1 MGMPLRVFSKFVVV
15 LISFV
20 IPLIQSPYLASQTV
34 PPIGGRVVD
43 AVTAKPIQGI
53 SLTLQISTYEGF
65 SVHTEVKTVAR
76 SDPSGKFS
84 LPGAKHPSG
93 RVTLPGPNGTEIP
106 FDEFRAYWL
115 TVNEGFEANG
125 QEMGSAEGQILF
137 NPMLD
142 PKFGL
147 VTDKRYFPLTVTF
160 PPLTIDPK
168 QEVCGR
174 VWAASCIHMDSWS
187 GITIFLVPMLDD
199 PTACN
204 AIGESSLKERCRQLN
219 TYHAAFLHRASYEDM
234 KIGKRLCEDLG
245 HGWIRDTC
253 LDQLALH
260 SGTPV
265 TEALPVPDGM
275 FPDSI
280 AGLLVK
286 NKHCGPR
293 LRFSGRVM
301 CGAAYGSETKELL
314 ATVQIEEF
322 PEEETSNKPPPW
334 NPSYTDHNEAKIR
347 EESLGDSKVLR
358 YQGPQFNSFYWYSG
372 KRHVE
377 VFFYMPVPQQ
387 EQFVSYYLKRLPS
400 NFQ

>member
-1 MGMPLRVFSKFVVV
+1 
-15 LISFV
+15 
-20 IPLIQSPYLASQTV
+20 
-34 PPIGGRVVD
+34 
-43 AVTAKPIQGI
+43 
-53 SLTLQISTYEGF
+53 
-65 SVHTEVKTVAR
+65 
-76 SDPSGKFS
+76 
-84 LPGAKHPSG
+84 
-93 RVTLPGPNGTEIP
+93 
-106 FDEFRAYWL
+106 
-115 TVNEGFEANG
+115 
-125 QEMGSAEGQILF
+125 
-137 NPMLD
+137 
-142 PKFGL
+142 
-147 VTDKRYFPLTVTF
+147 
-160 PPLTIDPK
+160 
-168 QEVCGR
+168 
-174 VWAASCIHMDSWS
+174 
-187 GITIFLVPMLDD
+187 
-199 PTACN
+199 
-204 AIGESSLKERCRQLN
+204 
-219 TYHAAFLHRASYEDM
+219 
-234 KIGKRLCEDLG
+234 
-245 HGWIRDTC
+245 
-253 LDQLALH
+253 
-260 SGTPV
+260 
-265 TEALPVPDGM
+265 M

-314 ATVQIEEF
+314 ATVQIEDF